1 MKVQVVVRTKWLNVL
16 NTTNNN
22 NCYLFD
28 KMQHNGLGQF

>member
-16 NTTNNN
+16 KTTNN

-28 KMQHNGLGQF
+28 KILNNGLGQF